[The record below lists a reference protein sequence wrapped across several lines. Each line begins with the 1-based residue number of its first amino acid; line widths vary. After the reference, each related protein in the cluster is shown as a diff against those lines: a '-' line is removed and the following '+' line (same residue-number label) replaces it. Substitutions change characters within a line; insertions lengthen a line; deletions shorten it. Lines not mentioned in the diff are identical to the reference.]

1 MAFTTQLEPIGA
13 GAGRNI
19 GQFLMGMATNYVAQ
33 GEARKEETKRV
44 NDKAGAFDRLAKS
57 DPSFLQTLQIDE
69 EEWKGLG
76 SREKVQAFDAY
87 AEKMGV
93 DKMRAN
99 LAQVQANTDA
109 TRASTQRVQT
119 QDEQFAQGLQQLQ
132 GLNVPQ
138 ARGGSGPMGTPMMM
152 GAPQGDQRAAML
164 QQVMANN
171 PQAAQQIAEMLKAVQ
186 GAAQTPAT
194 PGAVRSVPGLEG
206 YAFGVQ
212 SPSGAGSFLPT
223 GAGGSA
229 RSAVAATDM
238 RPADRLNAIKLLGEL
253 ETQYNDLAATTAEN
267 ITPDT
272 HRRLKALS
280 GRMQEVRTMLG
291 APAGSARGAVAG
303 GSEDDPLGIFQ

>member
-164 QQVMANN
+164 QQVMSNN

-229 RSAVAATDM
+229 RSAVAAP
-238 RPADRLNAIKLLGEL
+238 RPADQLRASKDIREL
-253 ETQYNDLAATTAEN
+253 EKELEDLFRIPVGEFTAADRIKGEN
-267 ITPDT
+267 IKRQISEL
-272 HRRLKALS
+272 RRIGGVS
-280 GRMQEVRTMLG
+280 GAAREEV
-291 APAGSARGAVAG
+291 SG
-303 GSEDDPLGIFQ
+303 GNQSDPLGLFQ